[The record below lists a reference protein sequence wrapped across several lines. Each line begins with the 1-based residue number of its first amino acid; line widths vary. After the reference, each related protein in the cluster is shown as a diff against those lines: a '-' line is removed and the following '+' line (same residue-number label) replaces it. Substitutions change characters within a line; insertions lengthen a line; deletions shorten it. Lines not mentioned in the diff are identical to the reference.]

1 MKPELNRVKNDLDT
15 MQKALGLAP
24 SMGRD
29 WIQWMKRDKWFS
41 LWWCIPGFILI
52 AAALVP
58 FDHTKRYWGLV
69 AGQWTGILVA
79 AVMLGITFV
88 HARKVTAN
96 DGRPAGLVRE
106 SKRIN
111 GMSTEGSW
119 FSLALVV
126 QVLIY
131 FVSGKQYQIAFEP
144 FWAGLFILTGSSCL
158 AAALAAR
165 AWTLLGWAIPFL
177 GYGLCLSLVGAHGK
191 VNGVLLGMMFIAVAL
206 SFSFITVM
214 QIRLMERRHVA
225 D

>member
-1 MKPELNRVKNDLDT
+1 MKPELDRVKNDLDM

-29 WIQWMKRDKWFS
+29 WIQWMRRDRWFS
-41 LWWCIPGFILI
+41 LWWCLPGFILI

-58 FDHTKRYWGLV
+58 FDHSNRYWGLV
-69 AGQWTGILVA
+69 PSQWTGLLVA
-79 AVMLGITFV
+79 AVMLGITFA

-96 DGRPAGLVRE
+96 DGRSEGLVRE
-106 SKRIN
+106 SKRTN
-111 GMSTEGSW
+111 GMTTEGLW

-131 FVSGKQYQIAFEP
+131 FVWGKQYRIAFEP

-165 AWTLLGWAIPFL
+165 AWTLLGWALPFL
-177 GYGLCLSLVGAHGK
+177 GYGLYLSLMGARGK

-206 SFSFITVM
+206 SFSFIAIM
-214 QIRLMERRHVA
+214 QIRLMERQHVA